1 MSHVRHTRPRV
12 YVAGPYT
19 MPDPCENVR
28 RAVHAADELEL
39 LGCHPVVP
47 HLSHL
52 HHLIAPRD
60 YGRWLERGLEELR
73 SCDALVRLH
82 GESPGADIEVALAVE
97 LGLPVFHTPREDYE
111 REVRAWAV
119 LWAEARGSQRGSQEE
134 VS

>member
-1 MSHVRHTRPRV
+1 MSHARHTRPRV

-19 MPDPCENVR
+19 RPDPAENVR
-28 RAVHAADELEL
+28 RAVHAADELDL

-60 YGRWLERGLEELR
+60 YGHWLERGLEELR

-82 GESPGADIEVALAVE
+82 GESPGADREVALALA
-97 LGLPVFHTPREDYE
+97 LGLPVFHTLAEDYE
-111 REVRAWAV
+111 HEVRVWAL
-119 LWAEARGSQRGSQEE
+119 LWTLARGSQEATS
-134 VS
+134 